1 MPQLSLHTPF
11 DDITLSEEDG
21 FIVSLDWGWSP
32 FQEKTP
38 LLERAAA
45 QLHDYFDGHLTRF
58 DLPLAPSG
66 TKFQQAVWDELIAI
80 PYGQTLNYGDIAKKL
95 HSHARA
101 VGQACGLNPIPII
114 IPCHRVLGANGK
126 LCGYSGDGGID
137 TKRQLL
143 NLEGAAQFALI

>member
-38 LLERAAA
+38 LLEHAAA
-45 QLHDYFDGHLTRF
+45 QLQDYFDGTLKSF
-58 DLPLAPSG
+58 DLPLSPVG
-66 TKFQQAVWDELIAI
+66 TAFQRTVWDELLAI
-80 PYGQTLNYGDIAKKL
+80 PYGDTKNYGDIAQKL
-95 HSHARA
+95 KSHARA

-126 LCGYSGDGGID
+126 LCGYSGDGGIE

-143 NLEGAAQFALI
+143 NLESAAQFTLA